1 MPSWIRLTVLL
12 SALTVHCFLDGTCP
26 RRDPP
31 PRVLVVSP
39 GSVLVLACSG
49 QVEVNGLEVTVNRA
63 KHTSTIA
70 RIGKYTSVITGV
82 HPTTVSTTTNTTSNG
97 TTVSTTTNTTSNG
110 TTVSTTTDTTS
121 NGTTVSTTTDTTSNG
136 TTVSTTT
143 DTTSN
148 GTTVSTTTNTTSNG
162 TTVSTTTDTTS
173 NGTTVSTTTDTTSNG
188 TTVSTTTNTTS
199 NGTTVSTTTDTT
211 SNGTSVSTTTDTTS
225 NGTTVSTTTDTK
237 SNGTTVSTTTD
248 TASNGTTVSTTTD
261 TTSNGTTVSAIK
273 DGSDNGT
280 TVSTIKEGSDNGTTV
295 STIKDG
301 SDNGTTVSTIKDGS
315 DNGTTVRTI
324 KDGSDNGTTVSA
336 IKDGSD
342 NGTTVS
348 ALKDGSDN
356 GTTVSAIKDG
366 SDNGSTVSTIKDDS
380 DNGTTVSTIKDGS
393 DNGTT
398 ISAIK
403 DGSDNGTTVSALKD
417 GSDNGTTVSTIKDG
431 SDNGTTVSTIKDGS
445 DNGTTVSAIKDDSD
459 NGIDTFSTGKDTI
472 VITVT
477 DTPVISW
484 TDDTGTDSREKT
496 VIRNTR
502 AGNHTLTVREVN
514 KGNGENEEDETE
526 EEHKGGGEQGD
537 TGRSLFTVNQP
548 GHTDTQKLFPLTGTS
563 LQPTRDSGV
572 GGADTE
578 LPSNR
583 WTDAMDSEDDYEEEE
598 EGARMVRGLRG
609 RSQWRLNG
617 RPLRGGEERE
627 GVVVLG
633 RRGATLTLPSLAV
646 GDSGNYSCHRGGK
659 LVSSLR
665 VSVAV
670 PPERPKLSCYKR
682 SPSSKIRCDW
692 TASQPVTPVPQCYL
706 LLRKGLSGSF
716 SRVNCSYSALLS
728 RCWCAIG
735 HQEKESRE
743 PHLAYLCV
751 TNTAGNTTSP
761 LLDFTPLDIIN
772 PDPPSSVVVRG
783 VEGQERRLRVGWAV
797 PHSWKERDRYHELL
811 YELRYHTMPHG
822 TQIKGTTT
830 ARFYTITDALPGVQY
845 LIQLRAKEEFDG
857 HWSEW
862 STAVYANTWT
872 APVPTA
878 FSDLSTVM
886 DYTDD
891 TDSGSGMTEETSVSE
906 SRGDVEVW
914 PHVLW
919 VVASCVLLSITLLS
933 TYLYRHRERFLS
945 KLWRLSPVSS
955 SPACPSPPV
964 TALPTQE
971 GHALVNFDHPI
982 YGEPVPQEE
991 ERKEEDEEE
1000 EEEEKGEVIRFNNTS
1015 YFLVQSK

>member
-31 PRVLVVSP
+31 PSVLVLSP

-49 QVEVNGLEVTVNRA
+49 QVEVNGLEVRVNRA
-63 KHTSTIA
+63 EHT
-70 RIGKYTSVITGV
+70 GVITGV
-82 HPTTVSTTTNTTSNG
+82 HPTTVSTTTDTTSNR
-97 TTVSTTTNTTSNG
+97 

-121 NGTTVSTTTDTTSNG
+121 NRTTVSTTTDTTSNR

-143 DTTSN
+143 DTTS
-148 GTTVSTTTNTTSNG
+148 
-162 TTVSTTTDTTS
+162 
-173 NGTTVSTTTDTTSNG
+173 
-188 TTVSTTTNTTS
+188 
-199 NGTTVSTTTDTT
+199 
-211 SNGTSVSTTTDTTS
+211 
-225 NGTTVSTTTDTK
+225 K
-237 SNGTTVSTTTD
+237 R
-248 TASNGTTVSTTTD
+248 
-261 TTSNGTTVSAIK
+261 TTVSAIK
-273 DGSDNGT
+273 DS
-280 TVSTIKEGSDNGTTV
+280 
-295 STIKDG
+295 
-301 SDNGTTVSTIKDGS
+301 
-315 DNGTTVRTI
+315 
-324 KDGSDNGTTVSA
+324 SDNGTTVSA
-336 IKDGSD
+336 IKDS
-342 NGTTVS
+342 
-348 ALKDGSDN
+348 
-356 GTTVSAIKDG
+356 
-366 SDNGSTVSTIKDDS
+366 
-380 DNGTTVSTIKDGS
+380 
-393 DNGTT
+393 
-398 ISAIK
+398 
-403 DGSDNGTTVSALKD
+403 
-417 GSDNGTTVSTIKDG
+417 
-431 SDNGTTVSTIKDGS
+431 S

-459 NGIDTFSTGKDTI
+459 NGTTVSAIKDDSDNGTTVSAIKDSSDNGTTVSAIKDSSDNGIDTFSTGKDTI
-472 VITVT
+472 VLTVT

-484 TDDTGTDSREKT
+484 TDDTGTDRTEKT
-496 VIRNTR
+496 IIRNTR
-502 AGNHTLTVREVN
+502 AGDHTPLTVREVN
-514 KGNGENEEDETE
+514 KGNGKNVEDVTE
-526 EEHKGGGEQGD
+526 EEHKGGGGEQRD
-537 TGRSLFTVNQP
+537 TGWSLYTVNQP

-563 LQPTRDSGV
+563 LQPTRDSRA

-578 LPSNR
+578 LPSDW
-583 WTDAMDSEDDYEEEE
+583 WTDAMDIEDDYEEE
-598 EGARMVRGLRG
+598 GGRRVRGLRG

-617 RPLRGGEERE
+617 RPLRGGEERG

-633 RRGATLTLPSLAV
+633 RRGATLTLSSLAV

-761 LLDFTPLDIIN
+761 LLDFTPLDIIK

-822 TQIKGTTT
+822 TQIKGTST
-830 ARFYTITDALPGVQY
+830 ARSYTITDALPGVQY

-872 APVPTA
+872 APVPTV

-886 DYTDD
+886 DYTDYI
-891 TDSGSGMTEETSVSE
+891 DSGSGMTEETSVSE
-906 SRGDVEVW
+906 SKGDVEVW

-933 TYLYRHRERFLS
+933 TYLYRHRERFMS

-964 TALPTQE
+964 TALPSQE
-971 GHALVNFDHPI
+971 GHALVNLDHSI

-1000 EEEEKGEVIRFNNTS
+1000 EEEEKGVVIRFTNTS

>member
-31 PRVLVVSP
+31 PSVLVLSP

-49 QVEVNGLEVTVNRA
+49 QVEVNGLEVMVNRA
-63 KHTSTIA
+63 EHT
-70 RIGKYTSVITGV
+70 GVITGV
-82 HPTTVSTTTNTTSNG
+82 HPTTVSTTTDTTSNR
-97 TTVSTTTNTTSNG
+97 

-121 NGTTVSTTTDTTSNG
+121 NR
-136 TTVSTTT
+136 
-143 DTTSN
+143 
-148 GTTVSTTTNTTSNG
+148 
-162 TTVSTTTDTTS
+162 
-173 NGTTVSTTTDTTSNG
+173 
-188 TTVSTTTNTTS
+188 
-199 NGTTVSTTTDTT
+199 
-211 SNGTSVSTTTDTTS
+211 
-225 NGTTVSTTTDTK
+225 
-237 SNGTTVSTTTD
+237 
-248 TASNGTTVSTTTD
+248 TTVSTTTD

-273 DGSDNGT
+273 DS
-280 TVSTIKEGSDNGTTV
+280 
-295 STIKDG
+295 
-301 SDNGTTVSTIKDGS
+301 
-315 DNGTTVRTI
+315 
-324 KDGSDNGTTVSA
+324 SDNGTTVSA
-336 IKDGSD
+336 IKDS
-342 NGTTVS
+342 
-348 ALKDGSDN
+348 SDN
-356 GTTVSAIKDG
+356 GTTVSAIKD
-366 SDNGSTVSTIKDDS
+366 S
-380 DNGTTVSTIKDGS
+380 
-393 DNGTT
+393 
-398 ISAIK
+398 
-403 DGSDNGTTVSALKD
+403 
-417 GSDNGTTVSTIKDG
+417 
-431 SDNGTTVSTIKDGS
+431 S
-445 DNGTTVSAIKDDSD
+445 DNGTTVSAIKDSSDNGTTVSAIKDSSD

-472 VITVT
+472 VLTVT

-484 TDDTGTDSREKT
+484 TDDTGTDRTEKT
-496 VIRNTR
+496 IIRNTR
-502 AGNHTLTVREVN
+502 AGDHTPLTVREVN
-514 KGNGENEEDETE
+514 KGNGKNVEVVTE
-526 EEHKGGGEQGD
+526 EEHKGGGGEQRD
-537 TGRSLFTVNQP
+537 TGWSLYTVNQP

-563 LQPTRDSGV
+563 LQPTRDSRA

-578 LPSNR
+578 LPSDR

-598 EGARMVRGLRG
+598 EGGRRGRGLRG

-617 RPLRGGEERE
+617 RPLRGGEERG

-692 TASQPVTPVPQCYL
+692 TASQLVTPVPQCYL

-761 LLDFTPLDIIN
+761 LLDFTPLDIIK

-822 TQIKGTTT
+822 TQIKGTST
-830 ARFYTITDALPGVQY
+830 ARSYTITDALPGVQY

-872 APVPTA
+872 APVPTV

-886 DYTDD
+886 QDYTDYI
-891 TDSGSGMTEETSVSE
+891 DSGSGMTEETSVSE
-906 SRGDVEVW
+906 SQGDVEVW

-919 VVASCVLLSITLLS
+919 VVAFCVLLSITLLS
-933 TYLYRHRERFLS
+933 AYLYRHRERFMS

-955 SPACPSPPV
+955 SPACPSPQV

-971 GHALVNFDHPI
+971 GHALVNFDHPV

-991 ERKEEDEEE
+991 ERKKEDEEE

>member
-1 MPSWIRLTVLL
+1 MPSWIRLAVLL

-49 QVEVNGLEVTVNRA
+49 QVEVNRLEVMVNRA
-63 KHTSTIA
+63 KHTSTTA
-70 RIGKYTSVITGV
+70 GNGKYTSVITGV
-82 HPTTVSTTTNTTSNG
+82 QPTTVSTTTNTTSNG

-110 TTVSTTTDTTS
+110 TTVSTTT
-121 NGTTVSTTTDTTSNG
+121 N
-136 TTVSTTT
+136 
-143 DTTSN
+143 TTSN

-162 TTVSTTTDTTS
+162 TTVSAIKDDS
-173 NGTTVSTTTDTTSNG
+173 D
-188 TTVSTTTNTTS
+188 
-199 NGTTVSTTTDTT
+199 
-211 SNGTSVSTTTDTTS
+211 NGTSVSAIKDDS
-225 NGTTVSTTTDTK
+225 D
-237 SNGTTVSTTTD
+237 
-248 TASNGTTVSTTTD
+248 
-261 TTSNGTTVSAIK
+261 NGTTVSAIK
-273 DGSDNGT
+273 DDSDNGT
-280 TVSTIKEGSDNGTTV
+280 TVSA
-295 STIKDG
+295 IKD
-301 SDNGTTVSTIKDGS
+301 D
-315 DNGTTVRTI
+315 
-324 KDGSDNGTTVSA
+324 SDNGTTVSA

-348 ALKDGSDN
+348 A
-356 GTTVSAIKDG
+356 IKDG
-366 SDNGSTVSTIKDDS
+366 SDNGR
-380 DNGTTVSTIKDGS
+380 
-393 DNGTT
+393 
-398 ISAIK
+398 
-403 DGSDNGTTVSALKD
+403 
-417 GSDNGTTVSTIKDG
+417 
-431 SDNGTTVSTIKDGS
+431 
-445 DNGTTVSAIKDDSD
+445 
-459 NGIDTFSTGKDTI
+459 DTFSTGKDTI
-472 VITVT
+472 VLTVT
-477 DTPVISW
+477 DTPV
-484 TDDTGTDSREKT
+484 TDDTGTDSKKKP

-514 KGNGENEEDETE
+514 KGNVEDVTE
-526 EEHKGGGEQGD
+526 EEHKGGGEQRD
-537 TGRSLFTVNQP
+537 TGRSLYTVNQP

-578 LPSNR
+578 LSSNQ
-583 WTDAMDSEDDYEEEE
+583 WTDAMDSEHDYEEEE
-598 EGARMVRGLRG
+598 ERGRMLRGLRG

-617 RPLRGGEERE
+617 RPLRGGEERG

-633 RRGATLTLPSLAV
+633 RRGTTLTLPSLAV

-878 FSDLSTVM
+878 SSDLSTVM

-891 TDSGSGMTEETSVSE
+891 TDSGSGMTEETSVAE
-906 SRGDVEVW
+906 SRGGVEVW

-933 TYLYRHRERFLS
+933 TYLYRHRERFMS

-1000 EEEEKGEVIRFNNTS
+1000 EEEEKGELIRFNNTS

>member
-1 MPSWIRLTVLL
+1 MPSWIRLRVLL

-31 PRVLVVSP
+31 PRVLVLSP

-49 QVEVNGLEVTVNRA
+49 QVEVNGLEVMVNRA
-63 KHTSTIA
+63 EH
-70 RIGKYTSVITGV
+70 TSVITRV
-82 HPTTVSTTTNTTSNG
+82 HA
-97 TTVSTTTNTTSNG
+97 

-121 NGTTVSTTTDTTSNG
+121 NGTTVS
-136 TTVSTTT
+136 V
-143 DTTSN
+143 
-148 GTTVSTTTNTTSNG
+148 
-162 TTVSTTTDTTS
+162 
-173 NGTTVSTTTDTTSNG
+173 
-188 TTVSTTTNTTS
+188 
-199 NGTTVSTTTDTT
+199 
-211 SNGTSVSTTTDTTS
+211 
-225 NGTTVSTTTDTK
+225 
-237 SNGTTVSTTTD
+237 
-248 TASNGTTVSTTTD
+248 
-261 TTSNGTTVSAIK
+261 IK

-280 TVSTIKEGSDNGTTV
+280 TVSV
-295 STIKDG
+295 IKDG
-301 SDNGTTVSTIKDGS
+301 SDNGTTVSVIKDGS
-315 DNGTTVRTI
+315 DNGTTVSVIKDGSDNGTTVSVIKDGSDNGTTVSVIKDGSDNGTTVSVI

-342 NGTTVS
+342 NG
-348 ALKDGSDN
+348 
-356 GTTVSAIKDG
+356 
-366 SDNGSTVSTIKDDS
+366 
-380 DNGTTVSTIKDGS
+380 
-393 DNGTT
+393 
-398 ISAIK
+398 
-403 DGSDNGTTVSALKD
+403 
-417 GSDNGTTVSTIKDG
+417 
-431 SDNGTTVSTIKDGS
+431 
-445 DNGTTVSAIKDDSD
+445 
-459 NGIDTFSTGKDTI
+459 IDTFSTGKDTI
-472 VITVT
+472 VLTVT

-484 TDDTGTDSREKT
+484 TDDTGTDSTEKT

-502 AGNHTLTVREVN
+502 AGDHTPLTVREVN
-514 KGNGENEEDETE
+514 KGNGKNVEDVTE
-526 EEHKGGGEQGD
+526 EEHKGGGGEQRD
-537 TGRSLFTVNQP
+537 TGWSLYTVNQP

-578 LPSNR
+578 LPSDR

-598 EGARMVRGLRG
+598 EGGRMVRGLRG

-617 RPLRGGEERE
+617 RPLIG

-716 SRVNCSYSALLS
+716 SRVNCSYSAPLS

-761 LLDFTPLDIIN
+761 LLDFTPLDIIK
-772 PDPPSSVVVRG
+772 PAPPSSVVVRG
-783 VEGQERRLRVGWAV
+783 VEGQEKRLRVSWAV

-830 ARFYTITDALPGVQY
+830 ARFYTITDALSGVQY

-878 FSDLSTVM
+878 FSDLSPVM
-886 DYTDD
+886 QDYTDY

-933 TYLYRHRERFLS
+933 AYLYRHRERLMS

-991 ERKEEDEEE
+991 EKKEEDEE

>member
-1 MPSWIRLTVLL
+1 MPSWIRLAVLL

-49 QVEVNGLEVTVNRA
+49 QVEVNRLEVMVNRA
-63 KHTSTIA
+63 KHTSTTA
-70 RIGKYTSVITGV
+70 GNGKYTSVITGV
-82 HPTTVSTTTNTTSNG
+82 QPTTVSTTTNTTSNG

-110 TTVSTTTDTTS
+110 TTVSTTT
-121 NGTTVSTTTDTTSNG
+121 N
-136 TTVSTTT
+136 
-143 DTTSN
+143 TTSN

-162 TTVSTTTDTTS
+162 TTVSAIKDDS
-173 NGTTVSTTTDTTSNG
+173 D
-188 TTVSTTTNTTS
+188 
-199 NGTTVSTTTDTT
+199 
-211 SNGTSVSTTTDTTS
+211 NGTSVSAIKDDS
-225 NGTTVSTTTDTK
+225 D
-237 SNGTTVSTTTD
+237 
-248 TASNGTTVSTTTD
+248 
-261 TTSNGTTVSAIK
+261 NGTTVSAIK
-273 DGSDNGT
+273 DDSDNGT
-280 TVSTIKEGSDNGTTV
+280 TVSA
-295 STIKDG
+295 IKD
-301 SDNGTTVSTIKDGS
+301 D
-315 DNGTTVRTI
+315 
-324 KDGSDNGTTVSA
+324 SDNGTTVSA

-348 ALKDGSDN
+348 A
-356 GTTVSAIKDG
+356 IKDG
-366 SDNGSTVSTIKDDS
+366 SDNGR
-380 DNGTTVSTIKDGS
+380 
-393 DNGTT
+393 
-398 ISAIK
+398 
-403 DGSDNGTTVSALKD
+403 
-417 GSDNGTTVSTIKDG
+417 
-431 SDNGTTVSTIKDGS
+431 
-445 DNGTTVSAIKDDSD
+445 
-459 NGIDTFSTGKDTI
+459 DTFSTGKDTI
-472 VITVT
+472 VLTVT
-477 DTPVISW
+477 DTPV
-484 TDDTGTDSREKT
+484 TDDTGTDSKKKP

-514 KGNGENEEDETE
+514 KGNVEDVTE
-526 EEHKGGGEQGD
+526 EEHKGGGEQRD
-537 TGRSLFTVNQP
+537 TGRSLYTVNQP

-578 LPSNR
+578 LSSNQ
-583 WTDAMDSEDDYEEEE
+583 WTDAMDSEHDYEEEE
-598 EGARMVRGLRG
+598 ERGRMLRGLRG

-617 RPLRGGEERE
+617 RPLRGGEERG

-633 RRGATLTLPSLAV
+633 RRGTTLTLPSLAV

-878 FSDLSTVM
+878 SSDLSTVM
-886 DYTDD
+886 QDYTDD
-891 TDSGSGMTEETSVSE
+891 TDSGSGMTEETSVAE
-906 SRGDVEVW
+906 SRGGVEVW

-933 TYLYRHRERFLS
+933 TYLYRHRERFMS

-1000 EEEEKGEVIRFNNTS
+1000 EEEEKGELIRFNNTS